1 MCTMLVCYFYVSKF
15 FIFKFL
21 KDQHK
26 SLKLNVLLNGIYWT
40 AQQVQASIIQKNKT
54 KLRKNRKLKAWPI
67 PSPCPILKQY
77 TFSYRGCK
85 NISSYVISSVQLARI
100 FNTKQK
106 HLAVERQKSQLTLSI
121 PSFFSP
127 KKIEDLVRQF
137 YPFTPSVCTSDCLI
151 PDK

>member
-1 MCTMLVCYFYVSKF
+1 MLVCYFYVSKF

-106 HLAVERQKSQLTLSI
+106 HLAVERQKSRLTLSI
-121 PSFFSP
+121 PLFFTQENWRPCVSVLS
-127 KKIEDLVRQF
+127 IYTLSLHF
-137 YPFTPSVCTSDCLI
+137 WLFTPR
-151 PDK
+151 